1 MSEELC
7 RKLGYHFNNP
17 KILKIALTHRS
28 SDDNNNERLEFLGDS
43 IVNFIIAEAL
53 YQQFP
58 HAQEGDL
65 SRWRATLINRDALGN
80 LARGF
85 QLGRY
90 LFLGPG
96 ELKSG
101 GGERLSI
108 LSCAMEAVIGA
119 IYLDGGFA
127 VARECILRWYAPLLE
142 PLSFKVSHKDPKTKL
157 QEYLQSLHMSLPTYA
172 VESVEGESHQQ
183 MFVVSCC
190 VEGISEKVS
199 GKGTSRRR
207 AEQEAAEM
215 MLGIVKNELK

>member
-7 RKLGYHFNNP
+7 RKLGYRFNNP
-17 KILKIALTHRS
+17 KILKTALTHCS

-53 YQQFP
+53 YQQFSQ
-58 HAQEGDL
+58 ANEGNL
-65 SRWRATLINRDALGN
+65 SRWRATLINREALGN
-80 LARGF
+80 LAREF
-85 QLGRY
+85 KLGRY

-108 LSCAMEAVIGA
+108 LSCAMEAVIGG

-127 VARECILRWYAPLLE
+127 AARECILRWYAPSLE
-142 PLSFKVSHKDPKTKL
+142 SLSFSTNLKHPKTKL
-157 QEYLQSLHMSLPTYA
+157 QEHLQGLHLSLPSYKVDSA
-172 VESVEGESHQQ
+172 EGESHQQ
-183 MFVVSCC
+183 VFMISCS
-190 VEGISEKVS
+190 VEGKKTI

-207 AEQEAAEM
+207 AEQEAAEL
-215 MLGIVKNELK
+215 MLGIIQNEYK